1 MQQEEEIMT
10 VGVYTR
16 ISKGRCK
23 AA

>member
-10 VGVYTR
+10 VGVYTL